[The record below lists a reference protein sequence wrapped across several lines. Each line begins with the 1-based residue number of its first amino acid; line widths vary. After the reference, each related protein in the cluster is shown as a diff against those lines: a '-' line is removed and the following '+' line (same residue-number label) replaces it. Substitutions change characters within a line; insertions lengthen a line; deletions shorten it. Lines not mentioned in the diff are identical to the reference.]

1 MPVHDAKRMS
11 INAAITAFI
20 IFLIYYLHF
29 LHNNNVILQNEC
41 AESINIGS
49 LTYACLV

>member
-20 IFLIYYLHF
+20 ILFIYYLHF

-49 LTYACLV
+49 PTYACLV